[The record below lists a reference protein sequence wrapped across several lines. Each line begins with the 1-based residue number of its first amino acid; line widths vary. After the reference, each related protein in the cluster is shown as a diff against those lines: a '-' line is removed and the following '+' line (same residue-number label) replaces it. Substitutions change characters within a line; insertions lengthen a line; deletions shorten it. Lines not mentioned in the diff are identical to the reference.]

1 MSLVYGWK
9 YLKAKM
15 EFKFASI
22 EKNLIKFIQEFA
34 NCQNKPALVAVVK
47 TLTFATDLNLF
58 TNNICTILTMK
69 KTKYYGKFI

>member
-15 EFKFASI
+15 EFKFVSI

-34 NCQNKPALVAVVK
+34 NCQNKSALVAVAK

-58 TNNICTILTMK
+58 TNHICTILTMK
-69 KTKYYGKFI
+69 KTKYYGKVI